1 MRVQS
6 QLALSHVVSHFAM
19 YRILQLQSTLYPG
32 DTYEDHFVAIVAQD
46 PVCVAE
52 RRERVGAEIG
62 GLQAGRATARDAEGF
77 LKVLV

>member
-1 MRVQS
+1 
-6 QLALSHVVSHFAM
+6 
-19 YRILQLQSTLYPG
+19 LYPG